1 MLPDP
6 NRGTSMPYMSPA
18 CNWVTNYPAHGTP
31 MRSRSCCQSQSAG
44 ANPRG
49 RYATLIAAFSLSFI
63 ISHRRQTCQWCRM
76 RENCRRRTQHIVLAV
91 QIMARKPRAS
101 RTPGSQQATSGGQI
115 AQVGDIRAIASR
127 AVEAVSVTERH
138 LNNGGGNPPVSVFAR
153 ENLRVSKRRRPV

>member
-1 MLPDP
+1 
-6 NRGTSMPYMSPA
+6 MPCMSLA

-31 MRSRSCCQSQSAG
+31 MRSHSCCHSQSAG

-49 RYATLIAAFSLSFI
+49 RYATLSAAFSLSFII

-91 QIMARKPRAS
+91 QIMVREPGAS
-101 RTPGSQQATSGGQI
+101 RTPGSRQATSGGQI

-138 LNNGGGNPPVSVFAR
+138 LNNGGGNPPVSLFTR
-153 ENLRVSKRRRPV
+153 ENLRASKRRRPV